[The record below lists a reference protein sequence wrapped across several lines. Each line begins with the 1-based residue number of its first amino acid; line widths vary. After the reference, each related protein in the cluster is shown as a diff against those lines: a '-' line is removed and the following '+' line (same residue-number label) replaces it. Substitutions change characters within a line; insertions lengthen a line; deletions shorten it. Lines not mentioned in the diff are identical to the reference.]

1 MVFFSQEKNIWT
13 KIPWRFFL
21 KKKKKT
27 DSWGDVFKT
36 WLENTLQTLTNPYLF
51 LSILSFQTL
60 TNPYLFLSKNCERNY
75 PTWKWQRKWHKH
87 KKRYGFFVFVF
98 CFISIRWV
106 FCFLFRL
113 LSIVLMYLR
122 LWVIEY
128 SN

>member
-13 KIPWRFFL
+13 KIPWCFFF
-21 KKKKKT
+21 KKKT
-27 DSWGDVFKT
+27 YSWGDVFKT

-51 LSILSFQTL
+51 LSKHLQTRTVQKLWKKLSGVEMAPEMAQGQE
-60 TNPYLFLSKNCERNY
+60 KVR
-75 PTWKWQRKWHKH
+75 
-87 KKRYGFFVFVF
+87 VFCF

-106 FCFLFRL
+106 FYFLFRL

-128 SN
+128 EN